1 MCVFAH
7 RTSYPSLRLQPF
19 LKIKV
24 TLTLRKVH
32 LCHKKSSL
40 ISVFRN
46 VFFCTS
52 RTCPQA
58 FKNFLNYYGNF
69 SMT

>member
-7 RTSYPSLRLQPF
+7 RTSYPSLRLQSF

-24 TLTLRKVH
+24 TLTVRKVH

-46 VFFCTS
+46 VFFVHPEHVPKLLKTS
-52 RTCPQA
+52 LIIMAIFQ
-58 FKNFLNYYGNF
+58 
-69 SMT
+69 